1 MTMRNTIL
9 TTPLL
14 ALSLSLV
21 TSAAWAAP
29 GHGGG
34 GNNLTEADV
43 DRTISLEAGD
53 MWFDPEELELAAG
66 EVVKFEIT
74 NTGNLEH
81 EFVIG
86 SKEAQEEHR
95 QMMLNMANGGGH
107 DMSNMAHGEGHDM
120 SNMSNGDGHDMAS
133 MDMAGV
139 TIAPGETGTLLWSVP
154 DNVNEL
160 EYACN
165 IPGHYESGMYGN
177 FSL

>member
-1 MTMRNTIL
+1 MRNTIL
-9 TTPLL
+9 TTSLL

-34 GNNLTEADV
+34 DSGLTDADV
-43 DRTISLEAGD
+43 DRTITLDAGD
-53 MWFDPEELELAAG
+53 MWFDPETLEMAAG
-66 EVVKFEIT
+66 EIVKFEIT

-107 DMSNMAHGEGHDM
+107 DMSNMSH
-120 SNMSNGDGHDMAS
+120 GDGHDMAS
-133 MDMAGV
+133 MNMAGV

>member
-1 MTMRNTIL
+1 MRNTIL
-9 TTPLL
+9 TTSLL

-34 GNNLTEADV
+34 DSGLTDADV
-43 DRTISLEAGD
+43 DRTITLDAGD
-53 MWFDPEELELAAG
+53 MWFDPETLEMAAG
-66 EVVKFEIT
+66 EIVKFEIT

-107 DMSNMAHGEGHDM
+107 DMSNMSH
-120 SNMSNGDGHDMAS
+120 GDGHDMAS
-133 MDMAGV
+133 MNMVGV
-139 TIAPGETGTLLWSVP
+139 TIEPGETGTLLWSVP

>member
-1 MTMRNTIL
+1 MRNTIL

-34 GNNLTEADV
+34 DRGLTDADV
-43 DRTISLEAGD
+43 DRTITLDAGD
-53 MWFDPEELELAAG
+53 MWFDPETLEMAAG
-66 EVVKFEIT
+66 EIVKFEIT

-107 DMSNMAHGEGHDM
+107 DMSNMSHGG
-120 SNMSNGDGHDMAS
+120 GHDMAS

-139 TIAPGETGTLLWSVP
+139 TIAPGETGTLSWSVP

>member
-1 MTMRNTIL
+1 MRNTIL
-9 TTPLL
+9 TTSLL

-34 GNNLTEADV
+34 DSGLTDADV
-43 DRTISLEAGD
+43 DRTITLDAGD
-53 MWFDPEELELAAG
+53 MWFDPERLEMAAG
-66 EVVKFEIT
+66 EIVKFEIT

-107 DMSNMAHGEGHDM
+107 DMSNMSH
-120 SNMSNGDGHDMAS
+120 GDGHDMAS
-133 MDMAGV
+133 MNMAGV
-139 TIAPGETGTLLWSVP
+139 TIEPGETGTLLWSVP

-165 IPGHYESGMYGN
+165 MTQTHETVATRR
-177 FSL
+177 

>member
-1 MTMRNTIL
+1 MRNTIL
-9 TTPLL
+9 TTSLL

-34 GNNLTEADV
+34 DSGLTDADV
-43 DRTISLEAGD
+43 DRTITLDAGD
-53 MWFDPEELELAAG
+53 MWFDPETLEMAAG
-66 EVVKFEIT
+66 EIVKFEIT

-95 QMMLNMANGGGH
+95 QMMLDMANGGH
-107 DMSNMAHGEGHDM
+107 NMPNMSHGEGH
-120 SNMSNGDGHDMAS
+120 HDMAS
-133 MDMAGV
+133 MNMAGV